1 MLNLQRFMR
10 LHRNL
15 VFTVIDSLM
24 AIFNEGEYADKVVA
38 RALKKT
44 KDGEVATVSLLQK
57 PFTRLFDGN
66 DYMLK

>member
-1 MLNLQRFMR
+1 MR

-15 VFTVIDSLM
+15 VFTVIDSLS

-44 KDGEVATVSLLQK
+44 NAGEAAIASSLQK
-57 PFTRLFDGN
+57 PSMKSYAGN
-66 DYMLK
+66 VYIPKLQR